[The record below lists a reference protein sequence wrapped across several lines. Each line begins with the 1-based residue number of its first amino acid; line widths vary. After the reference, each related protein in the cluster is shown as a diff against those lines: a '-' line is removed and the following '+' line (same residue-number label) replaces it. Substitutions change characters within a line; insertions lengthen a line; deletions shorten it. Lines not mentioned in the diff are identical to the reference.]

1 VTNIGVIGGAG
12 YVGLVTGVGL
22 AALGHKVISMD
33 LDQKRLEML
42 RSGKSAVYEDG
53 LEPILAKLNE
63 MGQISFTDD
72 QSEAVRNSDVLFIAV
87 GTPSLSDG
95 AADLSAVIAV
105 AEHLRDEISKYT
117 VIVVKSTVPV
127 GTLNIV
133 TDILSQ
139 KLTESEDFDVVSN
152 PEFLREGS
160 GLIDF
165 FAPSRIIVGSNSE
178 RANCVL
184 REIYEPLLAGTT
196 VVDVPWI
203 ESGREIPYVETDAVS
218 AQLTKYAA
226 NAYLAT
232 RISFINEIAGISE
245 KVGGN
250 ISDIVAGLGLDPRIG
265 PGYLQPGIGF
275 GGPCLDKDLR
285 ALITVAGENSYD
297 PVLFNGVLQRN
308 ELQLREVMN
317 KITAA
322 VGASLYQKRVALLG
336 LAFKEGTNDVRHS
349 LSIRLYRA
357 LRDQGADV
365 VGHDFLA
372 VDEAIELEPELS
384 ASSDLDEVL
393 TDADVIVALN
403 SESDYGD
410 IDWSVIAGGAS
421 RPYVIDTRGTLDQ
434 QSLISNEIV
443 FDVLGASSRDESS
456 R

>member
-1 VTNIGVIGGAG
+1 MVDIGIIGGAG

-22 AALGHKVISMD
+22 AALGHKVISED
-33 LDQKRLEML
+33 LDQRRLAML
-42 RSGKSAVYEDG
+42 RDGKSAVYEEG
-53 LEPILAKLNE
+53 LEPILRQLLDQD
-63 MGQISFTDD
+63 QISFTDN
-72 QSEAVRNSDVLFIAV
+72 QSETVSNSEAVFIAV
-87 GTPSLSDG
+87 GTPSLDDG

-105 AEHLRDEISKYT
+105 AEGLRDEIDRYT

-127 GTLNIV
+127 GTINVV

-139 KLTESEDFDVVSN
+139 KLTEGEDFDVVSN

-165 FAPSRIIVGSNSE
+165 FAPSRIIVGSTSE
-178 RANCVL
+178 RAKAVL
-184 REIYEPLLAGTT
+184 REIYEPLLAGSV

-203 ESGREIPYVETDAVS
+203 DASRKIPYVETDATS

-250 ISDIVAGLGLDPRIG
+250 IGDIVEGLGLDPRIG

-308 ELQLREVMN
+308 ELQLREVLN
-317 KITAA
+317 KITGA
-322 VGASLYQKRVALLG
+322 VGSSLYQKRIALLG
-336 LAFKEGTNDVRHS
+336 LAFKDGTNDVRHS

-357 LRDQGADV
+357 LRDQGASV
-365 VGHDFLA
+365 IGHDILA
-372 VDEAIELEPELS
+372 VDEAKELEPELEAS
-384 ASSDLDEVL
+384 AILDEVL
-393 TDADVIVALN
+393 ARAEVVVVLN
-403 SESDYGD
+403 SESIYSDV
-410 IDWSVIAGGAS
+410 DWVEVAKTDTA
-421 RPYVIDTRGTLDQ
+421 PYVVDTRGILDN
-434 QSLISNEIV
+434 QSLSSSGLK
-443 FDVLGASSRDESS
+443 FDVLGSAS
-456 R
+456 

>member
-1 VTNIGVIGGAG
+1 LTDIGVIGGAG

-63 MGQISFTDD
+63 MEQISFTED
-72 QSEAVRNSDVLFIAV
+72 QSETVRNSDVLFIAV

-105 AEHLRDEISKYT
+105 AEQLREEISKYT

-139 KLTESEDFDVVSN
+139 KLIEGEDFDVVSN

-165 FAPSRIIVGSNSE
+165 FAPSRIIVGSSSE
-178 RANCVL
+178 RANVVL
-184 REIYEPLLAGTT
+184 RDIYEPLLAGTT
-196 VVDVPWI
+196 VVDLPWI
-203 ESGREIPYVETDAVS
+203 DSSHEIPYVETDTTS

-226 NAYLAT
+226 NAFLAT

-250 ISDIVAGLGLDPRIG
+250 IGDIVEGLGLDPRIG

-297 PVLFNGVLQRN
+297 PVLFNAVLQRN
-308 ELQLREVMN
+308 DLQLREVVN

-322 VGASLYQKRVALLG
+322 VGPSLYKKRIALLG

-349 LSIRLYRA
+349 LSIRLYRV
-357 LRDQGADV
+357 LRDQGALV
-365 VGHDFLA
+365 AGHDYLA
-372 VDEAIELEPELS
+372 VDEAMEMESGLQ
-384 ASSDLDEVL
+384 AS
-393 TDADVIVALN
+393 TDISSTIIGADVVVTLN
-403 SESDYGD
+403 TEPDYAN
-410 IDWSVIAGGAS
+410 IDWQIIAEHQS
-421 RPYVIDTRGTLDQ
+421 STYVIDTRGVLDRK
-434 QSLISNEIV
+434 SLLNSGLRH
-443 FDVLGASSRDESS
+443 DVLGSVK
-456 R
+456 

>member
-1 VTNIGVIGGAG
+1 VVDIGIIGGAG

-22 AALGHKVISMD
+22 AALGHKVTSMD
-33 LDQKRLEML
+33 LDQRRLGML
-42 RSGKSAVYEDG
+42 RDGKSAVYEEG
-53 LEPILAKLNE
+53 LEPILRQLLDQ
-63 MGQISFTDD
+63 GQITFTDD
-72 QSEAVRNSDVLFIAV
+72 QSDTVRNSDAVFIAV
-87 GTPSLSDG
+87 GTPSLDDG

-105 AEHLRDEISKYT
+105 AEGLRDDIDKYT

-127 GTLNIV
+127 GTINVV

-139 KLTESEDFDVVSN
+139 KPTEGEDFDVVSN

-165 FAPSRIIVGSNSE
+165 FAPSRIIVGSTSE
-178 RANCVL
+178 RALKVL
-184 REIYEPLLAGTT
+184 REIYEPLLEGTT
-196 VVDVPWI
+196 DVDVPWI
-203 ESGREIPYVETDAVS
+203 DADREIPYVETDATS

-250 ISDIVAGLGLDPRIG
+250 IGDIVHGLGLDPRIG

-297 PVLFNGVLQRN
+297 AVLFNGVLQRN

-317 KITAA
+317 KIT
-322 VGASLYQKRVALLG
+322 GAIGPSLYQKRIALLG

-349 LSIRLYRA
+349 LSIRLYRM
-357 LRDQGADV
+357 LRDQGASV
-365 VGHDFLA
+365 IGHDVLA
-372 VDEAIELEPELS
+372 VEEAKELEPEIEAS
-384 ASSDLDEVL
+384 ADLDEVL
-393 TDADVIVALN
+393 VDAEVVVALN
-403 SESDYGD
+403 SESSYSV
-410 IDWSVIAGGAS
+410 IDWSNTGSSDV
-421 RPYVIDTRGTLDQ
+421 RPYDIDTRGILD
-434 QSLISNEIV
+434 SDAMAMSGVE
-443 FDVLGASSRDESS
+443 FDVLGSNG
-456 R
+456 

>member
-1 VTNIGVIGGAG
+1 MTNIGVIGGAG

-33 LDQKRLEML
+33 LDQTRLTML
-42 RSGKSAVYEDG
+42 RDGKSAVYEDG
-53 LEPILAKLNE
+53 LQPILAKLNE
-63 MGQISFTDD
+63 MEQISFTDD
-72 QSEAVRNSDVLFIAV
+72 QSETVRNSDVLFIAV

-139 KLTESEDFDVVSN
+139 KLTEGEDFDVVSN

-165 FAPSRIIVGSNSE
+165 FDPYRIIVGSSSE
-178 RANCVL
+178 RAKAVL
-184 REIYEPLLAGTT
+184 REIYDPLLAGTT

-203 ESGREIPYVETDAVS
+203 DSGREIPYVETDAVS

-250 ISDIVAGLGLDPRIG
+250 IGDIVEGLGLDPRIG

-285 ALITVAGENSYD
+285 ALITVAAENSYD
-297 PVLFNGVLQRN
+297 PVMFNGVLQRN
-308 ELQLREVMN
+308 ELQLRAVMN
-317 KITAA
+317 KITDA
-322 VGASLYQKRVALLG
+322 VGPSLYQKRIALLG

-357 LRDQGADV
+357 LRDQGASV
-365 VGHDFLA
+365 IGHDLLA
-372 VDEAIELEPELS
+372 TKEALEIEPELEVS
-384 ASSDLDEVL
+384 IDLSTVL
-393 TDADVIVALN
+393 SGADVVVVLN
-403 SESDYGD
+403 SETIYAE
-410 IDWSVIAGGAS
+410 IDWPKMSEAS
-421 RPYVIDTRGTLDQ
+421 KLPYVVDTRGTLDGELL
-434 QSLISNEIV
+434 QSIG
-443 FDVLGASSRDESS
+443 FTYDVLGS
-456 R
+456 

>member
-1 VTNIGVIGGAG
+1 M
-12 YVGLVTGVGL
+12 L
-22 AALGHKVISMD
+22 
-33 LDQKRLEML
+33 LD
-42 RSGKSAVYEDG
+42 GKSAVYEDG
-53 LEPILAKLNE
+53 LEPILMELNE
-63 MGQISFTDD
+63 MKQISFTDD
-72 QSEAVRNSDVLFIAV
+72 QSETVRNSDVLFIAV

-139 KLTESEDFDVVSN
+139 KLTEGEDFDVVSN

-178 RANCVL
+178 RANAVL

-203 ESGREIPYVETDAVS
+203 DSSREIPYVETDAVS

-250 ISDIVAGLGLDPRIG
+250 IRDIVEGLGLDPRIG

-297 PVLFNGVLQRN
+297 PVMFNGVLQRN
-308 ELQLREVMN
+308 ELQLRVVMN
-317 KITAA
+317 KITDA
-322 VGASLYQKRVALLG
+322 VGPSLYKKRIALLG

-349 LSIRLYRA
+349 LSIRLYRM
-357 LRDQGADV
+357 LRDQGASV
-365 VGHDFLA
+365 IGHDFLA
-372 VDEAIELEPELS
+372 VDEAVELEPDLNAYANLDSVLS
-384 ASSDLDEVL
+384 GAE
-393 TDADVIVALN
+393 VIVVLN
-403 SESDYGD
+403 SESAYTQ
-410 IDWSVIAGGAS
+410 IDWMAFGVANIA
-421 RPYVIDTRGTLDQ
+421 PHIVDTRGILDRK
-434 QSLISNEIV
+434 SLESSGLS
-443 FDVLGASSRDESS
+443 FDVLGSTV
-456 R
+456 

>member
-1 VTNIGVIGGAG
+1 MTDIGVIGGAG

-33 LDQKRLEML
+33 LDQKRLDML

-53 LEPILAKLNE
+53 LESILGQLNE
-63 MGQISFTDD
+63 LGQISFTDD
-72 QSEAVRNSDVLFIAV
+72 QGETVRKSDVLFIAV

-139 KLTESEDFDVVSN
+139 KLTEGEDFDVVSN

-178 RANCVL
+178 RANAVL
-184 REIYEPLLAGTT
+184 REIYEPLLAGMT

-203 ESGREIPYVETDAVS
+203 DSGREIAYVETDAVS

-250 ISDIVAGLGLDPRIG
+250 IGDIVEGLGLDPRIG

-297 PVLFNGVLQRN
+297 PVMFNGVLHRN

-317 KITAA
+317 KIVAA
-322 VGASLYQKRVALLG
+322 VGPSLYQKRIALLG

-349 LSIRLYRA
+349 LSIRLYKV
-357 LRDQGADV
+357 LRDQGASV
-365 VGHDFLA
+365 IGHDALA
-372 VDEAIELEPELS
+372 VEEVRELEPDLEV
-384 ASSDLDEVL
+384 SDDLRIVLMGAEV
-393 TDADVIVALN
+393 VIALN
-403 SESDYGD
+403 SESIYGEINWLD
-410 IDWSVIAGGAS
+410 VAMADLP
-421 RPYVIDTRGTLDQ
+421 PYVIDTRGVLDKE
-434 QSLISNEIV
+434 SLTVSGLKYDV
-443 FDVLGASSRDESS
+443 FGSVS
-456 R
+456 

>member
-1 VTNIGVIGGAG
+1 MVDIGIIGGAG

-22 AALGHKVISMD
+22 AALGHKVISED
-33 LDQKRLEML
+33 LDQRRLGML
-42 RSGKSAVYEDG
+42 RDGKSAVYEEG
-53 LEPILAKLNE
+53 LEPILQQLLDQ
-63 MGQISFTDD
+63 GQITFTDD
-72 QSEAVRNSDVLFIAV
+72 QSDTVRNSDAVFIAV
-87 GTPSLSDG
+87 GTPSLDDG

-105 AEHLRDEISKYT
+105 AEGLRDDIDKYT

-127 GTLNIV
+127 GTINVV

-139 KLTESEDFDVVSN
+139 KLTEGEDFDVVSN

-178 RANCVL
+178 RAKSML
-184 REIYEPLLAGTT
+184 REIYEPLLVGTT
-196 VVDVPWI
+196 LVDVPWI
-203 ESGREIPYVETDAVS
+203 DSRREIPYVETDAVS

-250 ISDIVAGLGLDPRIG
+250 IGDIVEGLGLDPRIG

-297 PVLFNGVLQRN
+297 PVMFNGVLQRN
-308 ELQLREVMN
+308 ELQLRVVMN

-322 VGASLYQKRVALLG
+322 VGPSLYQKRIALLG

-349 LSIRLYRA
+349 LSIRLYRV
-357 LRDQGADV
+357 LSEQGAV
-365 VGHDFLA
+365 VIGHDLLA
-372 VDEAIELEPELS
+372 VDEVRELEPGLD
-384 ASSDLDEVL
+384 ASTDLDKVL
-393 TDADVIVALN
+393 DKADVAVVLN
-403 SESDYGD
+403 SERIYRE
-410 IDWSVIAGGAS
+410 IDWSGIWSGDVTK
-421 RPYVIDTRGTLDQ
+421 YVVDTRGILDIS
-434 QSLISNEIV
+434 SLQASGV
-443 FDVLGASSRDESS
+443 PFDVLGSSS
-456 R
+456 

>member
-1 VTNIGVIGGAG
+1 LTDIGVIGGAG

-33 LDQKRLEML
+33 LDQKRLAML

-53 LEPILAKLNE
+53 LEPILVKLNE
-63 MGQISFTDD
+63 MEQISFTDD
-72 QSEAVRNSDVLFIAV
+72 QSETVRNSDVLFIAV

-95 AADLSAVIAV
+95 AADLSSVIAV
-105 AEHLRDEISKYT
+105 AEQLRDEISKYT

-139 KLTESEDFDVVSN
+139 QLTEGEDFDVVSN

-165 FAPSRIIVGSNSE
+165 FAPSRIIVGSSSE
-178 RANCVL
+178 RANAVL
-184 REIYEPLLAGTT
+184 REIYEPLMAGKT
-196 VVDVPWI
+196 VVDVPWVD
-203 ESGREIPYVETDAVS
+203 SSRDIPYVETDAVS
-218 AQLTKYAA
+218 AQLMKYAA

-250 ISDIVAGLGLDPRIG
+250 IGDIVTGLGMDPRIG

-308 ELQLREVMN
+308 ELQLRVVMN
-317 KITAA
+317 KITDA
-322 VGASLYQKRVALLG
+322 VGPSLYKKRIALLG

-365 VGHDFLA
+365 VGHDLLA
-372 VDEAIELEPELS
+372 VNEALELEPALDGS
-384 ASSDLDEVL
+384 NDLAYVMRDAEV
-393 TDADVIVALN
+393 VVVLN
-403 SESDYGD
+403 SEPQYAE
-410 IDWSVIAGGAS
+410 IDWESIGRTD
-421 RPYVIDTRGTLDQ
+421 RPPHVFDTRGILD
-434 QSLISNEIV
+434 STVLVSSGVSFEI
-443 FDVLGASSRDESS
+443 LGSTD
-456 R
+456 

>member
-1 VTNIGVIGGAG
+1 MTDIGVIGGAG

-22 AALGHKVISMD
+22 AALGHNVISMD
-33 LDQKRLEML
+33 LDQKRLAML
-42 RSGKSAVYEDG
+42 LDGKSAVYEDG
-53 LEPILAKLNE
+53 LEPILAELNE
-63 MGQISFTDD
+63 MKQISFTDD
-72 QSEAVRNSDVLFIAV
+72 QSETVRNSDVLFIAV

-139 KLTESEDFDVVSN
+139 KLTEGEDFDVVSN

-178 RANCVL
+178 RANAVL

-203 ESGREIPYVETDAVS
+203 DSSREIPYVETDAVS

-250 ISDIVAGLGLDPRIG
+250 IRDIVEGLGLDPRIG

-297 PVLFNGVLQRN
+297 PVMFNGVLQRN
-308 ELQLREVMN
+308 ELQLRVVMN
-317 KITAA
+317 KITDA
-322 VGASLYQKRVALLG
+322 VGPSLYKKRIALLG

-349 LSIRLYRA
+349 LSIRLYRM
-357 LRDQGADV
+357 LRDQGASV
-365 VGHDFLA
+365 IGHDFLA
-372 VDEAIELEPELS
+372 VDEAVELEPDLNAYANLDSVLS
-384 ASSDLDEVL
+384 GAE
-393 TDADVIVALN
+393 VIVVLN
-403 SESDYGD
+403 SESAYTQ
-410 IDWSVIAGGAS
+410 IDWMAFGVANIA
-421 RPYVIDTRGTLDQ
+421 PHIVDTRGILDRK
-434 QSLISNEIV
+434 SLESSGLS
-443 FDVLGASSRDESS
+443 FDVLGSTV
-456 R
+456 

>member
-33 LDQKRLEML
+33 LDQTRLTML
-42 RSGKSAVYEDG
+42 RDGKSAVYEDG
-53 LEPILAKLNE
+53 LQPILAKLNE
-63 MGQISFTDD
+63 MEQISFTDD
-72 QSEAVRNSDVLFIAV
+72 QSETVRNSDVLFIAV

-105 AEHLRDEISKYT
+105 AEQLRDEISMYT

-139 KLTESEDFDVVSN
+139 KLTEGEDFDVVSN

-165 FAPSRIIVGSNSE
+165 FAPSRIIVGSKSE
-178 RANCVL
+178 RANALL

-203 ESGREIPYVETDAVS
+203 DSGREIPYVETDAVS

-250 ISDIVAGLGLDPRIG
+250 IGDIVEGLGLDPRIG

-285 ALITVAGENSYD
+285 ALITVAEENSYD

-317 KITAA
+317 RITAA
-322 VGASLYQKRVALLG
+322 VGPSLYQKRIALLG

-357 LRDQGADV
+357 LRDQGASV
-365 VGHDFLA
+365 IGHDVLA
-372 VDEAIELEPELS
+372 IDEAKELEPDLEVS
-384 ASSDLDEVL
+384 TNLDEVL
-393 TDADVIVALN
+393 MEADVIVALN
-403 SESDYGD
+403 SESTYSE
-410 IDWSVIAGGAS
+410 IDWSRVTGS
-421 RPYVIDTRGTLDQ
+421 VPVPFVVDTRGILSG
-434 QSLISNEIV
+434 QSLRSSGV
-443 FDVLGASSRDESS
+443 SFVVLGSTT
-456 R
+456 

>member
-53 LEPILAKLNE
+53 LEPILLQLNE
-63 MGQISFTDD
+63 MGQISFTEDL
-72 QSEAVRNSDVLFIAV
+72 SETVRNSDVLFIAV

-95 AADLSAVIAV
+95 AADLSAVISV
-105 AEHLRDEISKYT
+105 AEYLRDAISKYT

-127 GTLNIV
+127 GTLNII

-139 KLTESEDFDVVSN
+139 KLTGGKYFDVVSN

-165 FAPSRIIVGSNSE
+165 FAPYRIIVGSNSE
-178 RANCVL
+178 RANAVL
-184 REIYEPLLAGTT
+184 REIYQPLLVGRT

-203 ESGREIPYVETDAVS
+203 DSGRKIPYVETDAVS

-232 RISFINEIAGISE
+232 RISFINEIAGLSE

-250 ISDIVAGLGLDPRIG
+250 ISDIVEGLGLDPRIG
-265 PGYLQPGIGF
+265 PRYLQPGIGF

-308 ELQLREVMN
+308 ELQLRVVMN
-317 KITAA
+317 KIIDG
-322 VGASLYQKRVALLG
+322 VGSRLYRKRIALLG

-365 VGHDFLA
+365 VGHDLLA
-372 VDEAIELEPELS
+372 VDQAIELEPELE
-384 ASSDLDEVL
+384 ASSDLGFVL
-393 TDADVIVALN
+393 SDADVVVVLN
-403 SESDYGD
+403 SESAYAEIDWAALPPRD
-410 IDWSVIAGGAS
+410 IDL
-421 RPYVIDTRGTLDQ
+421 YVLDTRGILERN
-434 QSLISNEIV
+434 SLEV
-443 FDVLGASSRDESS
+443 GGFKYDVLGA
-456 R
+456 

>member
-1 VTNIGVIGGAG
+1 M
-12 YVGLVTGVGL
+12 TGVGL
-22 AALGHKVISMD
+22 AALGHKVVSMD
-33 LDQKRLEML
+33 LDSRRLQLL
-42 RSGKSAVYEDG
+42 RNSKSAVYEEG
-53 LEPILAKLNE
+53 LEPLLEQLNDRC
-63 MGQISFTDD
+63 QITFTES
-72 QSEAVRNSDVLFIAV
+72 QSDTVRDCEVLFIAV

-105 AEHLRDEISKYT
+105 AEKLRDEISKYT

-127 GTLNIV
+127 GTINVV

-139 KLTESEDFDVVSN
+139 KLTEGEDFDVVSN

-165 FAPSRIIVGSNSE
+165 FAPSRIIVGSDSD
-178 RANCVL
+178 RAKGVL
-184 REIYEPLLAGTT
+184 RDIYEPLLTGTT
-196 VVDVPWI
+196 VVEVPWI
-203 ESGREIPYVETDAVS
+203 DSSREIPYLETDAVS

-226 NAYLAT
+226 NAFLAT
-232 RISFINEIAGISE
+232 RISFINEIAGLSE

-250 ISDIVAGLGLDPRIG
+250 IGDIVDGLGMDPRIG

-297 PVLFNGVLQRN
+297 PVMFNGVLQRN

-322 VGASLYQKRVALLG
+322 VGPSLYKKRIALLG

-357 LRDQGADV
+357 LRDTGASV
-365 VGHDFLA
+365 VGHDYLA
-372 VDEAIELEPELS
+372 AEEAVELEGGLTTTTDLS
-384 ASSDLDEVL
+384 TALDSAEV
-393 TDADVIVALN
+393 VIVLNNEPSYRALSPRDFGCN
-403 SESDYGD
+403 AF
-410 IDWSVIAGGAS
+410 VL
-421 RPYVIDTRGTLDQ
+421 DTRG
-434 QSLISNEIV
+434 IV
-443 FDVLGASSRDESS
+443 DAELFGSSGFVVDVIGKK
-456 R
+456 

>member
-1 VTNIGVIGGAG
+1 LTDIGVIGGAG
-12 YVGLVTGVGL
+12 YAGLVTGVGL

-72 QSEAVRNSDVLFIAV
+72 RSEAVRNSDVLFIAV

-105 AEHLRDEISKYT
+105 AEQLRDEISKYT

-139 KLTESEDFDVVSN
+139 KLTEGEDFDVVSN

-165 FAPSRIIVGSNSE
+165 FAPSRIIVGSTSE
-178 RANCVL
+178 RALQSL
-184 REIYEPLLAGTT
+184 REIYEPLLAGTS

-203 ESGREIPYVETDAVS
+203 DSSREIPYIETDVAS

-250 ISDIVAGLGLDPRIG
+250 IGDIVQGLGLDPRIG

-285 ALITVAGENSYD
+285 ALITVAGKNSYD
-297 PVLFNGVLQRN
+297 PVMFNGVLKRN
-308 ELQLREVMN
+308 ELQLRAVMN

-322 VGASLYQKRVALLG
+322 VGSSFYQKRIALLG

-349 LSIRLYRA
+349 LSIRLYKS
-357 LRDQGADV
+357 LRDQGASV
-365 VGHDFLA
+365 VGHDSLA
-372 VDEAIELEPELS
+372 VEEAMELEPDLEAS
-384 ASSDLDEVL
+384 ADLDAVL
-393 TDADVIVALN
+393 AGADVIVILN
-403 SESDYGD
+403 SEAAYKN
-410 IDWSVIAGGAS
+410 IDWSAMGSTETSPFIV
-421 RPYVIDTRGTLDQ
+421 DTRGILDRK
-434 QSLISNEIV
+434 SLVENGLV
-443 FDVLGASSRDESS
+443 FDVQGTVE
-456 R
+456 

>member
-1 VTNIGVIGGAG
+1 MTDIGVIGGAG

-22 AALGHKVISMD
+22 AALGHRVISMD

-42 RSGKSAVYEDG
+42 RSGKSAVYENG
-53 LEPILAKLNE
+53 LESILVQLNE
-63 MGQISFTDD
+63 MEQISFTDD
-72 QSEAVRNSDVLFIAV
+72 QSETVRNSDVLFIAV

-105 AEHLRDEISKYT
+105 AEQLRDEISKYT

-127 GTLNIV
+127 GTLDIV
-133 TDILSQ
+133 TAILSQ
-139 KLTESEDFDVVSN
+139 KLTEGEDFDVISN

-178 RANCVL
+178 RANAVL

-196 VVDVPWI
+196 VVDVLWI
-203 ESGREIPYVETDAVS
+203 DSSREIPYVETDAVS

-250 ISDIVAGLGLDPRIG
+250 IRDIIEGLELDSRIG
-265 PGYLQPGIGF
+265 SGYLQPGIGF

-285 ALITVAGENSYD
+285 ALMTVAGENSYD
-297 PVLFNGVLQRN
+297 PVMLTGVLQRN

-322 VGASLYQKRVALLG
+322 VGPSL
-336 LAFKEGTNDVRHS
+336 
-349 LSIRLYRA
+349 
-357 LRDQGADV
+357 
-365 VGHDFLA
+365 
-372 VDEAIELEPELS
+372 
-384 ASSDLDEVL
+384 
-393 TDADVIVALN
+393 
-403 SESDYGD
+403 
-410 IDWSVIAGGAS
+410 
-421 RPYVIDTRGTLDQ
+421 
-434 QSLISNEIV
+434 
-443 FDVLGASSRDESS
+443 
-456 R
+456 

>member
-1 VTNIGVIGGAG
+1 MTDIGVIGGAG

-33 LDQKRLEML
+33 LDQKRLSML

-53 LEPILAKLNE
+53 LEPILERLNE
-63 MGQISFTDD
+63 IEQISFTDD
-72 QSEAVRNSDVLFIAV
+72 QDEAVQNSDVLFIAV

-139 KLTESEDFDVVSN
+139 KLTEGEDFDVVSN

-178 RANCVL
+178 RANAVL

-196 VVDVPWI
+196 VVDMPWVD
-203 ESGREIPYVETDAVS
+203 SSREIPYLETDPVS

-226 NAYLAT
+226 NAFLAT

-250 ISDIVAGLGLDPRIG
+250 IGDIIDGLGLDPRIG

-285 ALITVAGENSYD
+285 ALITVARENSYD
-297 PVLFNGVLQRN
+297 PVMFNGVLQRN
-308 ELQLREVMN
+308 ELQLRVVMN
-317 KITAA
+317 KIVDAM
-322 VGASLYQKRVALLG
+322 GPSLYQKRIALLG

-357 LRDQGADV
+357 LRDQGANV
-365 VGHDFLA
+365 VGHDLLA
-372 VDEAIELEPELS
+372 VDEVHELEPELD
-384 ASSDLDEVL
+384 ASSNLETVIE
-393 TDADVIVALN
+393 DVDVVVALN
-403 SESDYGD
+403 SESVYAD
-410 IDWSVIAGGAS
+410 IEWSKFSGS
-421 RPYVIDTRGTLDQ
+421 NSQPYVVDTRGILNES
-434 QSLISNEIV
+434 SLASSGISY
-443 FDVLGASSRDESS
+443 DVLGSIS
-456 R
+456 

>member
-1 VTNIGVIGGAG
+1 LRDLSVVDIGIIGGAG

-22 AALGHKVISMD
+22 AALGHKVISED
-33 LDQKRLEML
+33 LDQRRLGML
-42 RSGKSAVYEDG
+42 RDGKSAVYEEG
-53 LEPILAKLNE
+53 LEPILRQLLE
-63 MGQISFTDD
+63 QDQISFTDD
-72 QSEAVRNSDVLFIAV
+72 QSETVQNSDAVFIAV
-87 GTPSLSDG
+87 GTPSLDDG

-105 AEHLRDEISKYT
+105 AEGLRDEIDKYT

-127 GTLNIV
+127 GTINIV

-139 KLTESEDFDVVSN
+139 KLTKGEDFDVVSN

-165 FAPSRIIVGSNSE
+165 FAPSRIIVGSTSQ
-178 RANCVL
+178 RALGVL
-184 REIYEPLLAGTT
+184 REIYEPLLAGST

-203 ESGREIPYVETDAVS
+203 DSSREIPYVETDATS

-226 NAYLAT
+226 NAFLAT

-250 ISDIVAGLGLDPRIG
+250 IGDIVEGLGLDPRIG

-317 KITAA
+317 KITGA
-322 VGASLYQKRVALLG
+322 VGSSLYQKRIALLG

-357 LRDQGADV
+357 LRDQGASV
-365 VGHDFLA
+365 VGHDLLA
-372 VDEAIELEPELS
+372 VEEAVELEPELN
-384 ASSDLDEVL
+384 ASSDLATVL
-393 TDADVIVALN
+393 TDAEVVIVLN
-403 SESDYGD
+403 SESGYAD
-410 IDWSVIAGGAS
+410 IDWSEVAMTGTA
-421 RPYVIDTRGTLDQ
+421 PYVLDTRGVLDDD
-434 QSLISNEIV
+434 SLESSGLK
-443 FDVLGASSRDESS
+443 FDVFGSAL
-456 R
+456 

>member
-1 VTNIGVIGGAG
+1 MTDIGVIGGAG

-33 LDQKRLEML
+33 LDQTRLAML
-42 RSGKSAVYEDG
+42 RDGKSAVYEDG
-53 LEPILAKLNE
+53 LQPILAKLNE
-63 MGQISFTDD
+63 IEQISFTDD
-72 QSEAVRNSDVLFIAV
+72 QSETVRNSDVLFIAV

-105 AEHLRDEISKYT
+105 AEQLRDEISMYT

-139 KLTESEDFDVVSN
+139 KLTEGEDFDVVSN

-165 FAPSRIIVGSNSE
+165 FAPYRIIVGSSSE
-178 RANCVL
+178 RAKAVL

-203 ESGREIPYVETDAVS
+203 DSGREIPYVETDAVS

-250 ISDIVAGLGLDPRIG
+250 IGDIVEGLGLDPRIG

-285 ALITVAGENSYD
+285 ALITVAAENSYD

-308 ELQLREVMN
+308 ELQLRAVMN
-317 KITAA
+317 KITDA
-322 VGASLYQKRVALLG
+322 VGPSLYQKRIALLG

-357 LRDQGADV
+357 LRDQGASV
-365 VGHDFLA
+365 IGHDLLA
-372 VDEAIELEPELS
+372 TKEALEIEPELEVS
-384 ASSDLDEVL
+384 IDLSTVL
-393 TDADVIVALN
+393 SGADVVVVLN
-403 SESDYGD
+403 SETIYEE
-410 IDWSVIAGGAS
+410 IDWPKMSEAS
-421 RPYVIDTRGTLDQ
+421 KLPYVVDTRGTLDGELL
-434 QSLISNEIV
+434 QSIG
-443 FDVLGASSRDESS
+443 FTYDVMGS
-456 R
+456 

>member
-1 VTNIGVIGGAG
+1 LTDIGVIGGAG
-12 YVGLVTGVGL
+12 YVGLVSSVGL

-33 LDQKRLEML
+33 LDQTRLEML

-53 LEPILAKLNE
+53 LEPILGRLIE
-63 MGQISFTDD
+63 REQISFTDD
-72 QSEAVRNSDVLFIAV
+72 QSETVRDSDVLFIAV

-139 KLTESEDFDVVSN
+139 KLTEGEDFDVVSN

-165 FAPSRIIVGSNSE
+165 FAPSRIIVGSKSK
-178 RANCVL
+178 RANAVL
-184 REIYEPLLAGTT
+184 REIYTPLLSGTT

-203 ESGREIPYVETDAVS
+203 DSNHEIPYLETDVTS

-250 ISDIVAGLGLDPRIG
+250 IGDIVEGLGLDPRIG
-265 PGYLQPGIGF
+265 SGYLQPGIGF

-285 ALITVAGENSYD
+285 ALITVAAESSYD
-297 PVLFNGVLQRN
+297 PVLFDGVLKRN

-322 VGASLYQKRVALLG
+322 VGTSLYQKKIALLG
-336 LAFKEGTNDVRHS
+336 LSFKEGTNDVRHS
-349 LSIRLYRA
+349 LSIRLYRL
-357 LRDQGADV
+357 LRDQGARV
-365 VGHDFLA
+365 IGHDLLA
-372 VDEAIELEPELS
+372 TDEASELEPELETS
-384 ASSDLDEVL
+384 TNLGDVL
-393 TDADVIVALN
+393 ARAEIIVVLN
-403 SESDYGD
+403 SEPIYSG
-410 IDWSVIAGGAS
+410 IDWSKIGS
-421 RPYVIDTRGTLDQ
+421 SSNPTYVIDTRGILDR
-434 QSLISNEIV
+434 SLLKSNGIH
-443 FDVLGASSRDESS
+443 FDVLGAAGSD
-456 R
+456 

>member
-1 VTNIGVIGGAG
+1 MVDIGIIGGAG

-22 AALGHKVISMD
+22 AALGHKVISED
-33 LDQKRLEML
+33 LDQRRLGLL
-42 RSGKSAVYEDG
+42 RDGKSAVYEEG
-53 LEPILAKLNE
+53 LEPILRQLLDKD
-63 MGQISFTDD
+63 QIVFTDD
-72 QSEAVRNSDVLFIAV
+72 QSDTVRNSAAVFIAV
-87 GTPSLSDG
+87 GTPSLDDG

-105 AEHLRDEISKYT
+105 AEGLRDEINRYT

-127 GTLNIV
+127 GTINVV

-139 KLTESEDFDVVSN
+139 KLTEGEDFDVVSN

-165 FAPSRIIVGSNSE
+165 FAPSRIIVGSTSE
-178 RANCVL
+178 RALGVL
-184 REIYEPLLAGTT
+184 REIYEPLLAGST

-203 ESGREIPYVETDAVS
+203 DSSRDIPYVETDATS

-250 ISDIVAGLGLDPRIG
+250 IGDIVEGLGLDPRIG
-265 PGYLQPGIGF
+265 RGYLQPGIGF

-308 ELQLREVMN
+308 ELQLREVLN

-322 VGASLYQKRVALLG
+322 VGSSLYQKRIALLG

-357 LRDQGADV
+357 LRDQGASV
-365 VGHDFLA
+365 IGHDLLA
-372 VDEAIELEPELS
+372 VDEAKQLEPELE
-384 ASSDLDEVL
+384 ASEILDEVL
-393 TDADVIVALN
+393 AEADVVVALN
-403 SESDYGD
+403 SETAYSN
-410 IDWSVIAGGAS
+410 IDWSQVAKNESA
-421 RPYVIDTRGTLDQ
+421 PYVVDTRGILDN
-434 QSLISNEIV
+434 QSLSSSGLG
-443 FDVLGASSRDESS
+443 FDVLGSVS
-456 R
+456 